1 MRKKTQRIN
10 EIDVLLESLNGNP
23 LEQARKIAGFNGYSI
38 RVIREDNTD
47 YTVSLDRRFDRINV
61 EIDNGV
67 ITSCKIG

>member
-1 MRKKTQRIN
+1 MNRSNESGILIESIIGKTLN
-10 EIDVLLESLNGNP
+10 EAIELAS
-23 LEQARKIAGFNGYSI
+23 FNGYSI

-47 YTVSLDRRFDRINV
+47 YTVSLNRRFDRINV